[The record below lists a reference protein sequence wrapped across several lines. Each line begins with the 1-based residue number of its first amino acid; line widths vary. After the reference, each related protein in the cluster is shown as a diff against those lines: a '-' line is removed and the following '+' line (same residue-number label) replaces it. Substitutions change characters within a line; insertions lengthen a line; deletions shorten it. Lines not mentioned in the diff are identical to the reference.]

1 MLSQKH
7 QTFPLLSSFTRTN
20 CHLMLLISRV
30 SVDLCIEFGQQYE
43 QSKYKALNQWSWW
56 SASRLSA
63 ASEDTAAL
71 VQLIMAVK
79 LWQSIASDGRS
90 NVQRQLIMNFMLVT
104 WESALMTQTIYVRC
118 CDQGW
123 ARWPWSPW
131 VAGRWLLILP
141 EAAGH

>member
-90 NVQRQLIMNFMLVT
+90 NVQRQPI
-104 WESALMTQTIYVRC
+104 QTLC
-118 CDQGW
+118 
-123 ARWPWSPW
+123 
-131 VAGRWLLILP
+131 LLL
-141 EAAGH
+141 ERVH